1 MICEQKFVPRYSLM
15 FLGLCKTK
23 DPIYECIL
31 FLKGM
36 YHGLVEATVSMKVSH
51 KKGFRVGSLD
61 SCTAHWAEGKGYNT
75 VLRTVAYHFMVN
87 REPPE
92 LPVPHVFIRK

>member
-31 FLKGM
+31 FLKGK

-51 KKGFRVGSLD
+51 KQGFRVGSLD
-61 SCTAHWAEGKGYNT
+61 SALGRRQRIQYC
-75 VLRTVAYHFMVN
+75 LAYHLMVN